1 MEKRGPLTIWSV
13 DGSYVCKN
21 IDEEF
26 SNFGHHFSI
35 SEIPR
40 GEVWIDVET
49 DPDEQRFFVHH
60 ALVERR
66 MMLKGADYDTARQ
79 RASKEERQMRVAAG
93 DLRKVIRG

>member
-26 SNFGHHFSI
+26 I